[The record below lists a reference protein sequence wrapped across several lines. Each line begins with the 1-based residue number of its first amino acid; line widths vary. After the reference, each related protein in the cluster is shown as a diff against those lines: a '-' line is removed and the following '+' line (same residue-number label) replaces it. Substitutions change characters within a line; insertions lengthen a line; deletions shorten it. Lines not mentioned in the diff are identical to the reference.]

1 MIEDISEKVLRFV
14 EYIKNSVN
22 CQCPAQIDKVN
33 EDGTVDIIVFRNDE
47 IDNAKIPHV
56 KIKHPESGRAFIHLG
71 VAEGDYGV
79 VKYFDRNIQDYLDGQ
94 VGYNYDTRSHDT
106 NDACFELGF
115 VPNPSTYIYPSG
127 SNIAIGNKDGSALL
141 TFDAEGII
149 NIISATVNI
158 AGNSSIKIESGNI
171 SIGNNTTID
180 GKVFLEHQHSN
191 GNQGANTG
199 GVV

>member
-56 KIKHPESGRAFIHLG
+56 KIKHPESGRAFICLG

-79 VKYFDRNIQDYLDGQ
+79 VRYFDRNIQDYLDGQ
-94 VGYNYDTRSHDT
+94 VGYNYDTRNHDT

-115 VPNPSTYIYPSG
+115 IPNPLSYIFPSG
-127 SNIAIGNKDGSALL
+127 EVTIGSKTGSALI
-141 TFDAEGII
+141 TINGDNI
-149 NIISATVNI
+149 NIK
-158 AGNSSIKIESGNI
+158 GGNI
-171 SIGNNTTID
+171 SINGSNVTIDGDTTID
-180 GKVFLEHQHSN
+180 GKNFLQHQHSN

-199 GVV
+199 AVV